1 MAKHPHHPRSPHIR
15 ARACSGPV
23 MGSEALGFYLVSR
36 NGEHVPICEIHS
48 YGASATNEAWHN
60 ILYTGPGKKS
70 ITAIKHKRTIE
81 DDELFDLKHFAQD
94 HNDIANGGF
103 AEIVH
108 SKKRQSWDIWLF
120 GPLAFQ
126 DKSYGSMVFELSGYS
141 GRTVFSKRTKNGDV
155 KWWAE
160 FGDVPAGFHRCKVF
174 QTNFFPQVGDHQDVM
189 PLLRAVRANGLAV
202 ASLHPFVRAE
212 WTVLSRNLSQT
223 NCQLYEQEGL

>member
-1 MAKHPHHPRSPHIR
+1 
-15 ARACSGPV
+15 

-36 NGEHVPICEIHS
+36 DGEHTPICEIHS
-48 YGASATNEAWHN
+48 YGASAANEAWHN

-103 AEIVH
+103 AEIMH

-141 GRTVFSKRTKNGDV
+141 GRTVFSKRTKDGDV

-160 FGDVPAGFHRCKVF
+160 FGNVPSGFHRCKVF

-202 ASLHPFVRAE
+202 ASLHPYVRVE

-223 NCQLYEQEGL
+223 DCQLYEQEGL

>member
-103 AEIVH
+103 AQIINTQQEAPVVGYLAVRPVGV
-108 SKKRQSWDIWLF
+108 SRQVIWLD
-120 GPLAFQ
+120 GL
-126 DKSYGSMVFELSGYS
+126 
-141 GRTVFSKRTKNGDV
+141 RTFR
-155 KWWAE
+155 
-160 FGDVPAGFHRCKVF
+160 
-174 QTNFFPQVGDHQDVM
+174 
-189 PLLRAVRANGLAV
+189 L
-202 ASLHPFVRAE
+202 
-212 WTVLSRNLSQT
+212 
-223 NCQLYEQEGL
+223 